1 MSILDRLA
9 ALSDERFLTMYSS
22 LEHQGFGPLDAE
34 VAKSLNFRPQAV
46 RKLPMAQRARRA
58 RSIVLQRK
66 NGELAYEL
74 VGGYLVKT
82 RREMITGF
90 LDAVGVPHEDGM
102 IDDVNAAP
110 PDPARVAAAVEA
122 LDAKHPKEDVVL
134 YLELCAQHWPESA
147 EIAAALAARR
157 G

>member
-9 ALSDERFLTMYSS
+9 ALSEERFLTLYSS
-22 LEHQGFGPLDAE
+22 LEHQGFGPLDTE
-34 VAKSLNFRPQAV
+34 VAKSLKFRPQAM

-58 RSIVLQRK
+58 RSIVVASK
-66 NGELAYEL
+66 NSELAYEL

-102 IDDVNAAP
+102 IEDVTAAL
-110 PDPARVAAAVEA
+110 PDPARVAAAVEQ
-122 LDAKHPKEDVVL
+122 LDAKNPPEDVVL

-147 EIAAALAARR
+147 EIAAALSARR